1 MFLKKQVLVIG
12 AGFAGLTTA
21 ALLAKEGFAV
31 RILEK
36 CDSPGGRA
44 RLWEKD
50 GFAFDMGPSWYLM
63 PEVFDQYFRLFGK
76 DRSSYYDLKKLSIHY
91 TVHFERHEPVQ
102 ITSDF
107 KQIKDVFEQFEKGGA
122 EKLEAYIANAKYK
135 YDTAMQDF
143 LYREYRHVFQFLNR
157 RLMTEG
163 LRLNIFQALDPYV
176 RRYFTDVR
184 ARQILEYAMVFLGAS
199 PTNAPALYSLISYLD
214 LSDGVYFP
222 VGGMYAIVE
231 GLVKLCG
238 ELGVQV
244 EYGVEVQHIDE
255 QKGRFQAVRAIKD
268 GQSREYSADAVVMCG
283 DYAHAD
289 RDLLDPHHA
298 NYSRAYWDRAVLAP
312 SMFIAYLGMNREF
325 PELSHHNLYFSHDWD
340 AHFDTIFKRPAW
352 PENPCFYLSAASRTD
367 SRAAPPGKENLFL
380 LVPSAPGLVDGDEI
394 REAYYEK
401 ALSHVEQRLGLSLRP
416 HIEVE
421 RIFSQRDFAASYHA
435 FKGTALGLAHTLQQT
450 AVFRPSMRSKK
461 IQGLFFA
468 GQYTHP
474 GVGVP
479 MTFIASQVVSPI
491 VTAYLNEKA

>member
-1 MFLKKQVLVIG
+1 MKKKVIVIG

-21 ALLAKEGFAV
+21 ALLAKEGYQV
-31 RILEK
+31 TILEK

-63 PEVFDQYFRLFGK
+63 PEVFDAYFSLFGK
-76 DRSSYYDLKKLSIHY
+76 KREQYYGLEKLKTHY
-91 TVHFERHEPVQ
+91 TVYFEHHDPVR

-107 KQIKDVFEQFEKGGA
+107 EQTKALFDTFELGA
-122 EKLEAYIANAKYK
+122 GQRLEAYIQNAKYK
-135 YDTAMQDF
+135 YDTAMKDF
-143 LYREYRHVFQFLNR
+143 LYREYRHVFQFLNK

-176 RRYFTDVR
+176 GRYFSDIR

-214 LSDGVYFP
+214 IADGVYFP

-238 ELGVQV
+238 ELGVSI
-244 EYGVEVQHIDE
+244 EYGEDVHHIDE
-255 QKGRFQAVRAIKD
+255 RPGPAVAVRSVKD
-268 GQSREYSADAVVMCG
+268 GKEREYAADAVVICG

-289 RDLLDPHHA
+289 RELVAPSKA
-298 NYSRAYWDRAVLAP
+298 NYSSSYWDRAVLAP
-312 SMFIAYLGMNREF
+312 SMFIAYLGLNKEI
-325 PELSHHNLYFSHDWD
+325 PELTHHNLYFSHDWTG
-340 AHFDTIFKRPAW
+340 HFDTIFKKPSW
-352 PENPCFYLSAASRTD
+352 PENPCFYLSAASKTD
-367 SRAAPPGKENLFL
+367 RRAAPAGKENLFL
-380 LVPSAPGLVDGDEI
+380 LVPTAPGLSDTDEV

-401 ALSHVEQRLGLSLRP
+401 VLGHVERRLGISLRP
-416 HIEVE
+416 FIEVQ
-421 RIFSQRDFAASYHA
+421 RLFSQRDFAESYHA
-435 FKGTALGLAHTLQQT
+435 FKGTALGMAHTLRQT
-450 AVFRPSMRSKK
+450 AVFRPAMRSKK
-461 IQGLFFA
+461 IPGLFYA

-479 MTFIASQVVSPI
+479 MTFIASQVVAPI
-491 VTAYLNEKA
+491 VNGYLKG